1 MGSSAARPTP
11 YVLKYRFF
19 APKLA
24 STISM
29 VLCDFSMVLCS
40 KLLPTIFHGA
50 LCVCVCVCNSHR
62 HTCNARGEAVLP
74 LLTAAAPLATSVFFC
89 QVLGA
94 RAGRFVMDD
103 SAG

>member
-29 VLCDFSMVLCS
+29 VLCDFSMVLGS
-40 KLLPTIFHGA
+40 KLLPTVFHGA
-50 LCVCVCVCNSHR
+50 LCVCVCVCVCATVIVTPVMQEGRQCCPCS
-62 HTCNARGEAVLP
+62 LP
-74 LLTAAAPLATSVFFC
+74 PLRWRSQSF
-89 QVLGA
+89 LPSS
-94 RAGRFVMDD
+94 R
-103 SAG
+103 SAGWSFRHG